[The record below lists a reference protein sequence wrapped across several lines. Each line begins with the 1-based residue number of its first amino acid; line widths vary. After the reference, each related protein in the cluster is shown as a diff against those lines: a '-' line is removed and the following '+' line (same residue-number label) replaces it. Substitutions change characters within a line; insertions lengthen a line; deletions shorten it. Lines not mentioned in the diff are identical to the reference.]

1 MKSIPKTERIIPN
14 QRTEE
19 ERLAITVEYLSS
31 FIVWCERLDD
41 KERKNLRKK
50 IECLQ
55 HPSNYCGLEMFL
67 NACEE
72 YTICF
77 DKEEE

>member
-1 MKSIPKTERIIPN
+1 MNDKQLEQI
-14 QRTEE
+14 Q
-19 ERLAITVEYLSS
+19 TV
-31 FIVWCERLDD
+31 
-41 KERKNLRKK
+41 ERKNLRKK
-50 IECLQ
+50 IERLQ

-72 YTICF
+72 YAICF